1 MKKRAPLFVA
11 LLLASCATAGGPFRQ
26 VSFQAPS
33 QPDPELRPYLQDVA
47 RIGVLSTTNLEPL
60 KELDLEKVMGRLAEA
75 TARGLGSLRERTVVT
90 QDEIRWN
97 CKDLRFDSTGVLTP
111 ESRSALREQL
121 ALDALVFVDLKS
133 LKAQVTPMS
142 PGPYGGMT
150 SQPGLDLSVDLQVA
164 LLNLRTGQTWT
175 QRGEPR
181 RNWQPTQMQLMGD
194 DQAERQLLQ
203 ALAGPLQ
210 QFISRLAPPPSPQV
224 RHFDLGNE

>member
-1 MKKRAPLFVA
+1 MKKRAPLFAA

>member
-150 SQPGLDLSVDLQVA
+150 NQPGLDLSVDLQVA

>member
-1 MKKRAPLFVA
+1 MA
-11 LLLASCATAGGPFRQ
+11 LLLASCATGGGPLKQ

-97 CKDLRFDSTGVLTP
+97 CKDLRFDSTGALTP
-111 ESRSALREQL
+111 ESRSSLRDVL

-150 SQPGLDLSVDLQVA
+150 NQPGLDLSVDLQVA

-175 QRGEPR
+175 QRAEPR

-194 DQAERQLLQ
+194 GQAERQLLQ